1 MVHILFFHLQLV
13 LESISIPKAKK
24 ALKKLRAPVKT
35 EEILNFV
42 GGTSEDSTLD
52 ESTFLRLAARLVI
65 QTEKANKAF
74 ELFDKDN
81 KGVVVLQD
89 LSRVCRE
96 LGENFAEEEVK
107 EMVDLVDR
115 SGDGLLNK
123 NDFWRIARKVNL

>member
-35 EEILNFV
+35 EEIFNFV
-42 GGTSEDSTLD
+42 EGTSEDSTLD

-96 LGENFAEEEVK
+96 LGENFTEEEVK

-115 SGDGLLNK
+115 SSDGLLNK
-123 NDFWRIARKVNL
+123 NDFGRIARKVKL